1 MVATAQQNWSSQSAG
16 KALTEQGTPLV
27 MIITVRRVVHELYDG
42 DDDDNHNHGCGK
54 ASPESELDVLLQHRA
69 TTQYPWV
76 AVKMRCIG

>member
-54 ASPESELDVLLQHRA
+54 AVPSQNWMCCYSIERPHSTPGLL
-69 TTQYPWV
+69 
-76 AVKMRCIG
+76 